1 MLSSSQA
8 ASGRLHAGLP
18 AVQLNQVSVR
28 FGSFTAVQGVDLSIG
43 EGEFVAVVGP
53 TGCRAPAAGDAGA
66 RSAGNGGGRK
76 LHRHLAGQYALE
88 REASGKL

>member
-1 MLSSSQA
+1 MLSSPPA

-53 TGCRAPAAGDAGA
+53 TGCGKSTLLNAVTGLLKPAGGSVTVFGEPLTGLNGD
-66 RSAGNGGGRK
+66 RK
-76 LHRHLAGQYALE
+76 
-88 REASGKL
+88 SVV

>member
-1 MLSSSQA
+1 MLSSPPA

-43 EGEFVAVVGP
+43 EGEFVAVVGRRVAA
-53 TGCRAPAAGDAGA
+53 RA
-66 RSAGNGGGRK
+66 RC
-76 LHRHLAGQYALE
+76 
-88 REASGKL
+88 